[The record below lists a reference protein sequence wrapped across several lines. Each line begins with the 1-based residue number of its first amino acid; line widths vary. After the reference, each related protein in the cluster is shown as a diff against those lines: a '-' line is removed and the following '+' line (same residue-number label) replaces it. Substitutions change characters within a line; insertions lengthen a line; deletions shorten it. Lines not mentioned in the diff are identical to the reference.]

1 MHTPNVNT
9 HLLMNTA
16 IEALKH
22 AYEGCPCSSTGAKI
36 TVAFKAII
44 QLQHEL
50 ENATKQCCH
59 NVGGDRIRRSCDYC
73 TASAS

>member
-1 MHTPNVNT
+1 MQSPNANP

-22 AYEGCPCSSTGAKI
+22 AYEGCPNSSTGAKI
-36 TVAFKAII
+36 IVAFKAVI

-50 ENATKQCCH
+50 EIATKQCCPS
-59 NVGGDRIRRSCDYC
+59 VGRERTHHSCEHC
-73 TASAS
+73 TAS

>member
-1 MHTPNVNT
+1 MQTSNVNP

-22 AYEGCPCSSTGAKI
+22 AYEGCPSSSTGAKI
-36 TVAFKAII
+36 IIAFKAII

-50 ENATKQCCH
+50 ENSTRQCR
-59 NVGGDRIRRSCDYC
+59 NDAGGDRIRHSCGC
-73 TASAS
+73 CAAS

>member
-1 MHTPNVNT
+1 MQTSNVNP

-22 AYEGCPCSSTGAKI
+22 AYEGCPGSSTGAKI
-36 TVAFKAII
+36 IVAFKAII

-50 ENATKQCCH
+50 ENTTQLCRH
-59 NVGGDRIRRSCDYC
+59 TVGGDHIRHSCGCC
-73 TASAS
+73 TAP

>member
-1 MHTPNVNT
+1 MQTSNANP

-22 AYEGCPCSSTGAKI
+22 AYEGCPNSSTGAKI
-36 TVAFKAII
+36 IIAFKAII

-50 ENATKQCCH
+50 ENATKQCRH
-59 NVGGDRIRRSCDYC
+59 NVKEDHIRHSCDYC
-73 TASAS
+73 PAS